1 MTITHK
7 NRFAT
12 KTVLASAIST
22 ALLAVAMPSQAES
35 FTEFAK
41 EGDVIAELRM
51 RYEGVE
57 EDNAKDDASAMTA
70 RARIGYETANMA
82 GFKVLAEYD
91 QVIVLQD
98 EYNSL
103 SSTGPDDI
111 TKSVVADGQSG
122 DFNRAQISYTHD
134 AAKAVLGRQRIILD
148 NARFIGNVGWR
159 QNEQTFDAA
168 RIDLTAV
175 ENLSA
180 TYVYVSQRNTIKYED
195 IAVKDHLLNL
205 SYETPVGK
213 VSTYAYLL
221 EDDDSGKTNDT
232 YGLRFKGK
240 AAASDSVG
248 VLYTAEYANQSA
260 NSADMDYIFV
270 EGGAKFSGVT
280 LLAGYENLGSGKG
293 TGDADFGFSTPYATG
308 HAFNGWADKFLGTP
322 GKGLND
328 VYAKAVGKVAG
339 IKLVAVYHDFNTD
352 KDGDDLGSEIDLLAG
367 KKFNDNFTAGIKY
380 ANYSAGDDTYAY
392 VDTEKFWLWGE
403 AKF

>member
-240 AAASDSVG
+240 AAASDSVDI
-248 VLYTAEYANQSA
+248 LYTAEYANQSA

-280 LLAGYENLGSGKG
+280 LLAGYENLGRGKG

>member
-41 EGDVIAELRM
+41 EGDIIAELRV
-51 RYEGVE
+51 RGENVQ
-57 EDNAKDDASAMTA
+57 EDNNKDDAMAMTA
-70 RARIGYETANMA
+70 RARIGYETASFA

-91 QVIVLQD
+91 QLIVLQD
-98 EYNSL
+98 EYESL
-103 SSTGPDDI
+103 SSTGPDKDN
-111 TKSVVADGQSG
+111 TSVIADGQGG

-134 AAKAVLGRQRIILD
+134 MAKAVLGRQRIILD

-180 TYVYVSQRNTIKYED
+180 TYAYVNQRNTVTYKD

-205 SYETPVGK
+205 GYKTPVGK

-248 VLYTAEYANQSA
+248 ILYTAEYANQSA
-260 NSADMDYIFV
+260 NDADMSYIFV

-293 TGDADFGFSTPYATG
+293 TGDADVGFSTPYATG
-308 HAFNGWADKFLGTP
+308 HAFNGWADKFLKTP
-322 GKGLND
+322 SKGLND
-328 VYAKAVGKVAG
+328 IYAKAVGKVAG
-339 IKLVAVYHDFNTD
+339 IKLVAVYHEFSSD
-352 KDGDDLGSEIDLLAG
+352 KDSDDLGSEINLLAA
-367 KKFNDNFTAGIKY
+367 KKFENNLSAGMKY
-380 ANYSAGDDTYAY
+380 ASYSAGDTGFDT
-392 VDTEKFWLWGE
+392 DKFWLWGE